1 MLMATNGTPT
11 LFERWKPRTTRRGLL
26 IAAGFVW
33 GGAGLLLLVRGYLFL
48 PEAAGARVLPGILAL
63 IAGTLFFWFV
73 FRTLT
78 ARNIA
83 RIRGLTIARP
93 CLFSFQTWRS
103 YIIMAIM
110 ITTGITVRSAG
121 LIAPAGIGAAYVAMS
136 VPLIVSSAR
145 LLLAGIRYQ

>member
-1 MLMATNGTPT
+1 MAANETTT
-11 LFERWKPRTTRRGLL
+11 LFERWKPGTTRRGLL
-26 IAAGFVW
+26 LAAGFMW
-33 GGAGLLLLVRGYLFL
+33 GGAGLLLLVRGYLIL
-48 PEAAGARVLPGILAL
+48 PDAAGARVLPGVLAL

-73 FRTLT
+73 FRSLT
-78 ARNIA
+78 ERNIA
-83 RIRGLTIARP
+83 RIKGLPIARP

-103 YIIMAIM
+103 YGIMAVM

-145 LLLAGIRYQ
+145 LLLSGIRYQ